1 MSGNLEGFWILDSFL
16 CCPLPNLQIP
26 DSESRI
32 QNPDSRIR
40 IQIQNPDY
48 LRHASLDNRS
58 LPNFRSLYFFGHIF
72 IVLGFASPWISV
84 ALGMKPKEKD
94 AKVTETQEIRGEQ
107 SNKINT
113 RPKEE

>member
-1 MSGNLEGFWILDSFL
+1 
-16 CCPLPNLQIP
+16 
-26 DSESRI
+26 
-32 QNPDSRIR
+32 
-40 IQIQNPDY
+40 
-48 LRHASLDNRS
+48 
-58 LPNFRSLYFFGHIF
+58 LYFFGHIF